1 MRRTSHRPPGALR
14 RTSAARLSD
23 DVITLLLPHTVPY
36 AWGALLAFLAARAVP
51 GVEEVADG
59 AYRRT
64 VALGGASGTVE
75 VRPAPDGGRLE
86 ATFRLSR
93 LAALAPA
100 ADRLRRLFDL
110 DADSATIDAH
120 LAADPVLAP
129 SVAARPGLRVPG
141 AWEPFELMVRAIL
154 GQQISVA
161 AARTLAGRLAA
172 RHGAPLPGGGPALAR
187 LFPTPE
193 ALAAADLGE
202 AGLTR
207 ARAAALRGIARAVLD
222 DPALLGPAQ
231 DLEATVARLTTLPG
245 IGRWTAQYVAMR
257 ALREPDAFPEGDLG
271 LARALGRGG
280 ARSSPAALLRCS
292 EAWRPWRAYATLHVW
307 MGPPPGPAK
316 EAP

>member
-1 MRRTSHRPPGALR
+1 MKL
-14 RTSAARLSD
+14 
-23 DVITLLLPHTVPY
+23 VLPHTVPY

-64 VALGGASGTVE
+64 VALDGASGTVE
-75 VRPAPDGGRLE
+75 VRPAPGGRRLE
-86 ATFRLSR
+86 ATLRLSR
-93 LAALAPA
+93 LAAVAPA
-100 ADRLRRLFDL
+100 VDRLRRLLDL

-120 LAADPVLAP
+120 LATDPLLAA

-172 RHGAPLPGGGPALAR
+172 GHGAPLPGGRPALGR

-193 ALAAADLGE
+193 ALAEADLGE

-207 ARAAALRGIARAVLD
+207 ARAAALGGLARAVLD
-222 DPALLGPAQ
+222 DPALLLPAQ
-231 DLEATVARLTTLPG
+231 GLEATVARLTTLPG

-280 ARSSPAALLRCS
+280 VRSSPAALLMSS

-307 MGPPPGPAK
+307 MGPPPRPAK
-316 EAP
+316 EEP